1 MTTETSYLDRPGG
14 RLAYSR
20 HEPSTDTPAALRPT
34 AGDEAPL
41 VVLSP
46 GMGDLRG
53 VFRDVVGPLVTEG
66 FRVVTVDLRGHGE
79 SDTTFDRY
87 DVPTIAGDLEALV
100 EHLGGPVALV
110 GHSVSAGAAAVVAA
124 RRPDLVR
131 SLVLI
136 SPHLTAAGA
145 VMTAVSRLM
154 TQAIRR
160 PVGAPF
166 WTAYYRSLHRG
177 RRAPWFAEHVDAVRT
192 SMRDGAHLV
201 AFGRLARALVTTHTT
216 IPLDRVVAPTLV
228 VHGALDPE
236 FRDPAAELATALAGL
251 EGSAASVDGL
261 LVPEAGH
268 YAQTQ
273 RPDVVVPALLAHLA
287 PARA

>member
-1 MTTETSYLDRPGG
+1 MSTEPRSLDRPGG
-14 RLAYSR
+14 RLAYTV
-20 HEPSTDTPAALRPT
+20 HDPAPAARET
-34 AGDEAPL
+34 AADVPL

-53 VFRDVVGPLVTEG
+53 VFHDVVGPLTAQG
-66 FRVVTVDLRGHGE
+66 FRVASADLRGHGD

-87 DVPTIAGDLEALV
+87 DIASIAGDLEALL
-100 EHLGGPVALV
+100 EHLGGRPVALV

-136 SPHLTAAGA
+136 SPHLSAG
-145 VMTAVSRLM
+145 TAVATLVARLM

-160 PVGAPF
+160 PIGAAF
-166 WTAYYRSLHRG
+166 WIAYYRSLHKG
-177 RRAPWFAEHVDAVRT
+177 RRGDRFAEHVAAVRA

-201 AFGRLARALVTTHTT
+201 AFGRLARALVATHTT
-216 IPLDRVVAPTLV
+216 IPLDQVLAPTLV
-228 VHGALDPE
+228 VHGTVDPE
-236 FRDPAAELATALAGL
+236 FGSPAAELDMALSGL
-251 EGSAASVDGL
+251 ARSAASVDGL

-268 YAQTQ
+268 YPHAQ

-287 PARA
+287 RVRA

>member
-1 MTTETSYLDRPGG
+1 MTTETRYLDRPGG
-14 RLAYSR
+14 RVAYSL
-20 HEPSTDTPAALRPT
+20 HEPSTT
-34 AGDEAPL
+34 AGPTDDAPL

-53 VFRDVVGPLVTEG
+53 VFRDVVGPLTAQG
-66 FRVVTVDLRGHGE
+66 FRVAVGDLRGHGE
-79 SDTTFDRY
+79 SDTTFAAY
-87 DVPTIAGDLEALV
+87 DLPSIADDLEALLA
-100 EHLGGPVALV
+100 HLGGPVALV

-131 SLVLI
+131 ALVLI
-136 SPHLTAAGA
+136 SPHLTAGGGA
-145 VMTAVSRLM
+145 FMTAVARLM

-160 PVGAPF
+160 PVGAAF
-166 WTAYYRSLHRG
+166 WTAYYRSLHKG
-177 RRAPWFAEHVDAVRT
+177 RHATWEAEHVAAVRA

-236 FRDPAAELATALAGL
+236 FGDPAAELATALAGL
-251 EGSAASVDGL
+251 EGSAASVEGL

-268 YAQTQ
+268 YPHTQ
-273 RPDVVVPALLAHLA
+273 RTDVLVPALLAHLTRTHA
-287 PARA
+287 

>member
-1 MTTETSYLDRPGG
+1 MTTETRYLDRPGG
-14 RLAYSR
+14 RLAYTLWA
-20 HEPSTDTPAALRPT
+20 PTTDALAP
-34 AGDEAPL
+34 DDAPL

-53 VFRDVVGPLVTEG
+53 VFRDVVGPLSEQG

-79 SDTTFDRY
+79 SGTTFAAY
-87 DVPTIAGDLEALV
+87 DLPSIADDLEALLA
-100 EHLGGPVALV
+100 HLGGPADLV

-124 RRPDLVR
+124 RRPELVR
-131 SLVLI
+131 SLVMV
-136 SPHLTAAGA
+136 SPHLTAGGGA
-145 VMTAVSRLM
+145 FARAMARAM

-160 PVGAPF
+160 PLGTAL
-166 WTAYYRSLHRG
+166 WTAYYRSLHKG
-177 RRAPWFAEHVDAVRT
+177 RHATWFAEHVAAVRA

-201 AFGRLARALVTTHTT
+201 AFGRLARALVTTHTP

-236 FRDPAAELATALAGL
+236 FGDPAAELATAVAGL
-251 EGSAASVDGL
+251 EASAASVYGL

-268 YAQTQ
+268 YPHTQ
-273 RPDVVVPALLAHLA
+273 RTDVVVPALLAHLA
-287 PARA
+287 RTHA

>member
-1 MTTETSYLDRPGG
+1 MSTETRYLDRPGG
-14 RLAYSR
+14 RLAYTLD
-20 HEPSTDTPAALRPT
+20 EPSTTRRAT
-34 AGDEAPL
+34 APL
-41 VVLSP
+41 AVLSP

-53 VFRDVVGPLVTEG
+53 AFRDIVGPLVGQG
-66 FRVVTVDLRGHGE
+66 FRVVSVDLRGHGD
-79 SDTTFDRY
+79 SDATFDRY
-87 DVPTIAGDLEALV
+87 DLPAIADDLQALI

-145 VMTAVSRLM
+145 VTTAIARLA

-160 PVGAPF
+160 PIGVAF
-166 WTAYYRSLHRG
+166 WTAYYRSLHKG
-177 RRAPWFAEHVDAVRT
+177 TRAAWFDEHVAAVRAA
-192 SMRDGAHLV
+192 MRDGARLV
-201 AFGRLARALVTTHTT
+201 AFGRLARALVATHTP

-228 VHGALDPE
+228 LHGAIDPE
-236 FRDPAAELATALAGL
+236 FGDPAVELAAALTPL
-251 EGSAASVDGL
+251 EVSAASVEGL
-261 LVPEAGH
+261 LVPDAGH
-268 YAQTQ
+268 YPHTQ

-287 PARA
+287 DLAQARA

>member
-1 MTTETSYLDRPGG
+1 MTTETRYLDRPGG
-14 RLAYSR
+14 RVAFSL
-20 HEPSTDTPAALRPT
+20 HEPPTAVGSTD
-34 AGDEAPL
+34 DAPL

-53 VFRDVVGPLVTEG
+53 VFRDVVGPLAAEG
-66 FRVVTVDLRGHGE
+66 FRVAVADLRGHGE
-79 SDTTFDRY
+79 SDTTFDTY
-87 DVPTIAGDLEALV
+87 DLPSIADDLEALLA
-100 EHLGGPVALV
+100 HLGGPAALV

-131 SLVLI
+131 SLVLV
-136 SPHLTAAGA
+136 SPHLTAGGGA
-145 VMTAVSRLM
+145 FATAVARLM

-160 PVGAPF
+160 PVGAAF
-166 WTAYYRSLHRG
+166 WTAYYRSLHKG
-177 RRAPWFAEHVDAVRT
+177 RHAAWEAEHVAAVRAA
-192 SMRDGAHLV
+192 MHDGAHLV

-236 FRDPAAELATALAGL
+236 FGDPAAELATALAGL
-251 EGSAASVDGL
+251 EGSAASVDGY

-268 YAQTQ
+268 YPHTQ
-273 RPDVVVPALLAHLA
+273 RADLVVPALLAHLTRTHA
-287 PARA
+287 